1 MQDKTSLVSTGIV
14 PRLRITFIVVA
25 GILIA
30 QLFIGIT
37 LSRAL
42 NRSIDDLTRSA
53 LNIFLIT
60 EESERELK
68 NLVLLLQGI
77 NTVKTEQDLPALKT
91 QLDQK
96 LSDLG
101 TIVAKIADAGIDAEM
116 STNMSTA
123 LQTIDKGASNVA
135 LAKRAS
141 LTHTVKIQNF
151 SQQLETIAPKI
162 RLILDSLS
170 FEATKDTEN
179 AIKTVAEQN
188 ARSSPLS
195 YENINKSHALSNTL
209 TTIALQLEAIIV
221 KANSFKNLSSLDA
234 LNQKEQELRFD
245 LRGVIVLTSLLKQNP
260 QRLELVHALSSLRD
274 LIIAKDG
281 LVPEV
286 FAKTEQLQT
295 LNQLLVAQNEPMT
308 LISSLSQLLNQR
320 ATNRV
325 QKSRN
330 ELNIATRNLII
341 VAALTTL
348 TALLAIGS
356 ANILVVEH
364 QINRRM
370 GQLTT
375 AVLSIAAGDTTYD
388 VNVSGPDELG
398 KIARA
403 LEIFKTN
410 AEELNRS
417 NVELEKFA
425 YAAAHDLRSPLRAIQ
440 DLLQWTLEDEENV
453 FSEDGQANMALLQA
467 RIKRLNLLLSDL
479 LEYSRV
485 GQEYQDLSELSLD
498 KVVREISDLV
508 DPEKHFAITYSGH
521 PEPVTTYAT
530 PLRQILLNLIS
541 NGVKHHDQT
550 KGQITVHTHLE
561 NDRIHITV
569 SDDGPGIP
577 TAYQDR
583 VFGLFETLK
592 PRDEVE
598 GSGLGLAIIRK
609 SLEHQK
615 GKIRL
620 KSEPETTR
628 GSSFSFDLP
637 EMSAQS
643 TELQNAA

>member
-1 MQDKTSLVSTGIV
+1 MQDKPSLISTGIV
-14 PRLRITFIVVA
+14 PRLRLTFIVVS

-30 QLFIGIT
+30 QLFIGIA
-37 LSRAL
+37 LSRSL

-53 LNIFLIT
+53 FSTFLIT

-68 NLVLLLQGI
+68 NLLLLLQQI
-77 NTVKTEQDLPALKT
+77 DTVKTEQNLPALKT

-96 LSDLG
+96 LADIR
-101 TIVAKIADAGIDAEM
+101 TIVAKIADADVDAEM
-116 STNMSTA
+116 STQMSTA
-123 LQTIDKGASNVA
+123 LQTIEKSASNVA

-141 LTHTVKIQNF
+141 LSHAVKIQNS
-151 SQQLETIAPKI
+151 SQQLETTARKI
-162 RLILDSLS
+162 RLILDSLA

-179 AIKTVAEQN
+179 AIRTVAEQ
-188 ARSSPLS
+188 SSKPSPLL

-209 TTIALQLEAIIV
+209 TTITLQIEAILV

-234 LNQKEQELRFD
+234 LDQKEQELRFD
-245 LRGVIVLTSLLKQNP
+245 LRGVIVLTSQLKQNP
-260 QRLELVHALSSLRD
+260 QRLELVGALSTLRK
-274 LIIAKDG
+274 LIIANDG
-281 LVPEV
+281 LVLEV
-286 FAKTEQLQT
+286 FANTKQLLN

-308 LISSLSQLLNQR
+308 LISSLSQQLNQQ

-325 QKSRN
+325 LKSRN
-330 ELNIATRNLII
+330 ELNVATRNLII
-341 VAALTTL
+341 IAALTTL
-348 TALLAIGS
+348 TALLAIGC

-375 AVLSIAAGDTTYD
+375 AVLTIAGGNTSYD

-403 LEIFKTN
+403 LETFKTN

-425 YAAAHDLRSPLRAIQ
+425 YAAAHELRSPLRAIQ
-440 DLLQWTLEDEENV
+440 DLLQWTLEDEENI
-453 FSEDGQANMALLQA
+453 FSEDGQANMTLLQA

-479 LEYSRV
+479 LAYSRV
-485 GQEYQDLSELSLD
+485 GQEHQDLSELSLA

-508 DPEKHFAITYSGH
+508 DPEKHFNITYSGTA
-521 PEPVTTYAT
+521 EPVTTFAT

-541 NGVKHHDQT
+541 NCVKHHDQS
-550 KGQITVHTHLE
+550 KGQITVHTYLE
-561 NDRIHITV
+561 NDRIHMSV

-609 SLEHQK
+609 SLEHHK
-615 GKIRL
+615 GKIHL
-620 KSEPETTR
+620 ESDPETIR
-628 GSSFSFDLP
+628 GTSFSFDLP
-637 EMSAQS
+637 EMSGQS